1 MKRSNN
7 VIDDYTENYK
17 DFSISDNR
25 FVSIL
30 YKIESAN
37 NIFKKIK
44 YIKEFKNIKK
54 SLLKGSPDI
63 ITIREMSNFIK
74 CAEFIYNY
82 ENNMDSRI
90 YSSKRYSASSYGF
103 VITKGDLI
111 LSLKANFNNM
121 TVIIQ
126 LKKSY
131 DDSYALSYTF
141 KNNEWTIEDVG
152 TVDIAVVSR
161 CIEIITTEFVKLLD
175 ECRHYKYFEKHK
187 YDVYGLL

>member
-82 ENNMDSRI
+82 KNNIDSRI

-103 VITKGDLI
+103 VITKDDLI

-131 DDSYALSYTF
+131 DENYAISYTF
-141 KNNEWTIEDVG
+141 ENNEWTKDDVG
-152 TVDIAVVSR
+152 IVDIALVDR
-161 CIEIITTEFVKLLD
+161 CIGLINNEFVELLD
-175 ECRHYKYFEKHK
+175 ECRQYGKHAY
-187 YDVYGLL
+187 YDYNGLD

>member
-82 ENNMDSRI
+82 KNNMDSRI

-103 VITKGDLI
+103 VITKDDLI

-131 DDSYALSYTF
+131 DENYAISYTF
-141 KNNEWTIEDVG
+141 ENNEWTKDDVG
-152 TVDIAVVSR
+152 IVDIALVDR
-161 CIEIITTEFVKLLD
+161 CIGLVNNEFVELLD
-175 ECRHYKYFEKHK
+175 KCRQYGKHAY
-187 YDVYGLL
+187 YDYSGLD

>member
-63 ITIREMSNFIK
+63 FTIKEMSNFIK

-82 ENNMDSRI
+82 KNNMDSRI
-90 YSSKRYSASSYGF
+90 YSSKRYSANSYGF
-103 VITKGDLI
+103 VITKDDLI

-131 DDSYALSYTF
+131 DENYAISYTF
-141 KNNEWTIEDVG
+141 ENNKWTKDDVG
-152 TVDIAVVSR
+152 IVDIALVDR
-161 CIEIITTEFVKLLD
+161 CIGLINNEFVELLD
-175 ECRHYKYFEKHK
+175 ECRQYGKHAY
-187 YDVYGLL
+187 YDYSGLD